1 MINQKQADI
10 LNYLI
15 KRSPSNNFI
24 VIEPD
29 EILENVDKSIDKDE
43 LMQLLT
49 DLGSREA
56 LTIRIMNLNECV
68 LAPTPKA
75 KVLIDELKEME
86 EAKNIIS
93 TVAAL
98 PKEVEQTEQIDEPAP
113 KVSFINR
120 FRKNDSADSEA
131 MSSSHKIKVVVNYKK
146 IYLASFLGAFC
157 GGGLI
162 GIIMLIIGVV
172 G

>member
-1 MINQKQADI
+1 MLNRKEAEV

-29 EILENVDKSIDKDE
+29 EILENISFKLEKDE

-49 DLGSREA
+49 DLSSREA
-56 LTIRIMNLNECV
+56 ISVRIINLDECV

-75 KVLIDELKEME
+75 KVLLNEMRDME
-86 EAKNIIS
+86 KIQQV
-93 TVAAL
+93 VA
-98 PKEVEQTEQIDEPAP
+98 PIVNENTPQITEVEKDKQNT
-113 KVSFINR
+113 NR
-120 FRKNDSADSEA
+120 KRFTRKNVGTVQPKPVET
-131 MSSSHKIKVVVNYKK
+131 KVIINYKR
-146 IYLASFLGAFC
+146 IFWSAFSGAMM

-162 GIIMLIIGVV
+162 GIIMLIINLAV
-172 G
+172 